1 MNNMPFPYLPPY
13 QNQPM
18 FNVEEEIRKLKYDIK
33 ILKEKVDKLENKTY
47 KVDEK
52 EAQVIREIFKL
63 RGKGLSLKAIGNE
76 VGMSKQRVHYIL
88 KNQMYKGKFVYDGEV
103 EHNNIS
109 YNVDRIVSDYIFNK
123 VNR

>member
-47 KVDEK
+47 KNYLQK
-52 EAQVIREIFKL
+52 EE
-63 RGKGLSLKAIGNE
+63 GKY
-76 VGMSKQRVHYIL
+76 M
-88 KNQMYKGKFVYDGEV
+88 M
-103 EHNNIS
+103 
-109 YNVDRIVSDYIFNK
+109 
-123 VNR
+123 